1 MCWMCCVFFFKQKT
15 ADEMRISDWSSDV
28 CSSDLTPPMAL
39 AGADKTAMPEDD
51 SSTLH
56 APEIPDKRRSW
67 LDRISSMLSGEPS
80 TRDDLV
86 ALLRAVQAHGLLAAV
101 TLKMM
106 EGALT
111 VSDIS
116 VGAVMVPLPQLMML
130 AAVEHLLNPPT
141 PTLTTG

>member
-1 MCWMCCVFFFKQKT
+1 
-15 ADEMRISDWSSDV
+15 
-28 CSSDLTPPMAL
+28 MAL

-86 ALLRAVQAHGLLAAV
+86 ELLRDVQAAGLIAAD

-106 EGALT
+106 EGEIGRASCRER
-111 VSDIS
+111 VSQYVKIS
-116 VGAVMVPLPQLMML
+116 GGAGSVKTKKQRT
-130 AAVEHLLNPPT
+130 ERT
-141 PTLTTG
+141 Q